1 MELGHAMHVER
12 PRIRLG
18 SRLFTLLV
26 LLPLAC
32 LLVTAIGFGP
42 SPYFWLIPA
51 QILVPWIAFGLVWY
65 FPGVIS
71 FDGGWDDK
79 YVAWSAVVLLI
90 TLPARIAY
98 YYVALLN
105 ETSALLAAFI
115 VSAILCLA
123 AALIESDRLARRD
136 RFVMIFWLLPAMLY
150 SHAAAIQLNCVLDN
164 SPATVYR
171 SVVIKKPLE
180 YGTMYHPHYWLRVEP
195 WGAEHGAKD
204 AGVSSRTYHSV
215 HVGETVCVVQREG
228 WLGLRWFTVQTCP
241 WRGGPVFLGEVRGS
255 R

>member
-1 MELGHAMHVER
+1 MELGRAMHAEK
-12 PRIRLG
+12 PRFRLG
-18 SRLFTLLV
+18 SRLFSLFV

-32 LLVTAIGFGP
+32 LLAVAIGFGP

-51 QILVPWIAFGLVWY
+51 QILVPWTAFLLVWC
-65 FPGVIS
+65 FPGVVS
-71 FDGGWDDK
+71 YDGGWDDK
-79 YVAWSAVVLLI
+79 YVAWSVVVLLI

-164 SPATVYR
+164 SPATVCRTVVTKRSLVYGDIYHSDYR
-171 SVVIKKPLE
+171 L
-180 YGTMYHPHYWLRVEP
+180 HVEP
-195 WGAEHGAKD
+195 WARSAELRAQPCRAESTIPCMWAKQ
-204 AGVSSRTYHSV
+204 SV
-215 HVGETVCVVQREG
+215 WCKERVGWE
-228 WLGLRWFTVQTCP
+228 
-241 WRGGPVFLGEVRGS
+241 
-255 R
+255 